1 MRLKS
6 FPKTQ
11 NSIRRHEDNE
21 KKGEPNERVES
32 LGAHEIN
39 RKSLEHDVERST
51 DEGADRMAQAPDD
64 RDHENTDHFANS
76 DRSRRDSSVKPDI
89 ENAGRTGDDSCQEI
103 GSNAMERDVIAN
115 RAHSALIVAR
125 RH

>member
-1 MRLKS
+1 MRLKP

-32 LGAHEIN
+32 LGTHEVN

-51 DEGADRMAQAPDD
+51 DEGTERMAQPPDD
-64 RDHENTDHFANS
+64 RERENTDHFASS
-76 DRSRRDSSVKPDI
+76 DRPRRDSPVNPDI
-89 ENAGRTGDDSCQEI
+89 ENAGRTGHDSCQE
-103 GSNAMERDVIAN
+103 
-115 RAHSALIVAR
+115 
-125 RH
+125 